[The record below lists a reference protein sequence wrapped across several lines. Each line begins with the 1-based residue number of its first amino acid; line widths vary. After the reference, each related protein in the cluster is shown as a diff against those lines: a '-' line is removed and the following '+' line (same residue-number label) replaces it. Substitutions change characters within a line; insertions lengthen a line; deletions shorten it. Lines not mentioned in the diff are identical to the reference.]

1 MPVIQ
6 FSLLVQSA
14 GTALLFIVFVLLYQK
29 IKRKAFLDWIASWAF
44 LLGALSA
51 LVLLPYLGQ
60 PGREFFF
67 FVHACLLFH
76 VLLLLRGARRFHDEH
91 VRSSRLELLW
101 IPAVL
106 ALSWWTSALE
116 EGVAGRAIPII
127 LSTAIAYAVTSLVF
141 AITPGSPAGRVLLS
155 LSFLAWAAERAM
167 FAYAHVRFGTP
178 DRMPGLLQYSSFL
191 AMFLEM
197 MIAVGV
203 IILLFEASQSRL
215 AAEMHQLVSSEEQLK
230 EMGIRDP
237 LTGLFNRHYFN
248 DVIRRE
254 LASARRYGASLS
266 VLLADVDRFKE
277 INDKKG
283 HAVGDDVLKF
293 VANYL
298 TACIRETDYVFR
310 WGGDEFLVVLPGTD
324 EAAAQVKAEE
334 LDRRLPNIPGTDGLQ
349 PTLSVGW
356 AMHRSDADFP
366 LTLAEADAKMYEMK
380 MQRKRERA
388 ERGRDRELL
397 GEAGKRFEPAG
408 PSR

>member
-1 MPVIQ
+1 MPVNQ

-14 GTALLFIVFVLLYQK
+14 GTALLFIVFVLLYQQM
-29 IKRKAFLDWIASWAF
+29 KRKAFLDWIASWAF
-44 LLGALSA
+44 LLGGLSA
-51 LVLLPYLGQ
+51 LVLLPYLFPSRG
-60 PGREFFF
+60 FFF
-67 FVHACLLFH
+67 FVHACLLSH
-76 VLLLLRGARRFHDEH
+76 VLFLLRGARHFRDE
-91 VRSSRLELLW
+91 RLRASRLELFW
-101 IPAVL
+101 ILPIL
-106 ALSWWTSALE
+106 ALSWWTSALD
-116 EGVAGRAIPII
+116 EGVAVRSIPII
-127 LSTAIAYAVTSLVF
+127 LATAIAYAVTSLVF
-141 AITPGSPAGRVLLS
+141 AITPGSPAGRLLLS
-155 LSFLAWAAERAM
+155 LSFLLWAAERAA
-167 FAYAHVRFGTP
+167 FAYAHIRFGLL
-178 DRMPGLLQYSSFL
+178 DRMPAVFDYSSFL
-191 AMFLEM
+191 GMFLEM

-298 TACIRETDYVFR
+298 TACVRETDYVFR
-310 WGGDEFLVVLPGTD
+310 WGGDEFLIVLPGTD
-324 EAAAQVKAEE
+324 GPASQVKADE
-334 LDRRLPNIPGTDGLQ
+334 LVRKLPNIPGTDSLQ

-356 AMHRSDADFP
+356 AMHRSDAEFT
-366 LTLAEADAKMYEMK
+366 LTLAEADARMYEMK
-380 MQRKRERA
+380 LLRKRERA
-388 ERGRDRELL
+388 ERERDRELV
-397 GEAGKRFEPAG
+397 GGAGKRFEPAG
-408 PSR
+408 P

>member
-1 MPVIQ
+1 MPVHQ

-29 IKRKAFLDWIASWAF
+29 LKRKAFVDWIASWAF
-44 LLGALSA
+44 LLGGLSA
-51 LVLLPYLGQ
+51 LLLLPYLFPSRG
-60 PGREFFF
+60 FFF
-67 FVHACLLFH
+67 FLHACLLSH
-76 VLLLLRGARRFHDEH
+76 VLFLLRGVRRFRDERL
-91 VRSSRLELLW
+91 RSSRLELFW
-101 IPAVL
+101 ILPVL

-116 EGVAGRAIPII
+116 DGFAGRSIPII
-127 LSTAIAYAVTSLVF
+127 VTTAIAYAVTSLVF
-141 AITPGSPAGRVLLS
+141 AITPGSPAGRLLLS
-155 LSFLAWAAERAM
+155 ASFLLWAAERAV
-167 FAYAHVRFGTP
+167 FANAHVRFGHP
-178 DRMPGLLQYSSFL
+178 DQMPALFHYSSFL
-191 AMFLEM
+191 AVFLEM

-254 LASARRYGASLS
+254 LASARRYGVALS

-298 TACIRETDYVFR
+298 TACVRETDYVFR
-310 WGGDEFLVVLPGTD
+310 WGGDEFLIVLPGTD
-324 EAAAQVKAEE
+324 GPAAQVKADE
-334 LDRRLPNIPGTDGLQ
+334 LVRKLPNIPGTDSLQ

-356 AMHRSDADFP
+356 AMHRSDAEFP
-366 LTLAEADAKMYEMK
+366 LTLAEADARMYEMK
-380 MQRKRERA
+380 VVRKRERA
-388 ERGRDRELL
+388 ERERDRELL
-397 GEAGKRFEPAG
+397 GGAGKRFEPAG
-408 PSR
+408 P

>member
-1 MPVIQ
+1 MPVHQ

-29 IKRKAFLDWIASWAF
+29 IKRKAFLDWIASWGF
-44 LLGALSA
+44 LMGGLSA
-51 LVLLPYLGQ
+51 LVLVPYLG
-60 PGREFFF
+60 PSRGFFF
-67 FVHACLLFH
+67 FVHACLLSH
-76 VLLLLRGARRFHDEH
+76 VLFLLRGVRRFRDERL
-91 VRSSRLELLW
+91 RSSRLELLW
-101 IPAVL
+101 ILPVL

-116 EGVAGRAIPII
+116 EGVAGRSIPII
-127 LSTAIAYAVTSLVF
+127 VATAIAYAVTSLTF
-141 AITPGSPAGRVLLS
+141 AITPGSPAGRLLLS
-155 LSFLAWAAERAM
+155 ASFLLWAAERAV
-167 FAYAHVRFGTP
+167 FAYAHLRFGHP
-178 DRMPGLLQYSSFL
+178 DRASALFQYSSFL

-230 EMGIRDP
+230 ELGIRDP

-254 LASARRYGASLS
+254 LASARRYGAALS

-283 HAVGDDVLKF
+283 HSVGDDVLKF

-298 TACIRETDYVFR
+298 TACVRETDYVFR
-310 WGGDEFLVVLPGTD
+310 WGGDEFLIVLPGTD
-324 EAAAQVKAEE
+324 GPAAQLKADE
-334 LDRRLPNIPGTDGLQ
+334 LVRKLPNIPGTDSLQ

-356 AMHRSDADFP
+356 AMHRSDAEFP
-366 LTLAEADAKMYEMK
+366 LTLAEADARMYEMK
-380 MQRKRERA
+380 VVRKRERA
-388 ERGRDRELL
+388 ERERDRELL
-397 GEAGKRFEPAG
+397 GGAGKRFEPAG
-408 PSR
+408 P

>member
-1 MPVIQ
+1 MPVHQ

-44 LLGALSA
+44 LLAGLSA
-51 LVLLPYLGQ
+51 LVLLPYFG
-60 PGREFFF
+60 PSRGFFF
-67 FVHACLLFH
+67 FVHACLLSH
-76 VLLLLRGARRFHDEH
+76 VLFLLRGARRFRDE
-91 VRSSRLELLW
+91 RLRASRFELLW
-101 IPAVL
+101 ILPVVG
-106 ALSWWTSALE
+106 LSWWTSALE
-116 EGVAGRAIPII
+116 AGVAGRSIPI
-127 LSTAIAYAVTSLVF
+127 LVSTAIAYGVTALVF
-141 AITPGSPAGRVLLS
+141 AITPGSPAGRLLLS
-155 LSFLAWAAERAM
+155 ASFLLWALERLV
-167 FAYAHVRFGTP
+167 FAYAEVRFGSP
-178 DRMPGLLQYSSFL
+178 DSMPALIQYSSFL

-203 IILLFEASQSRL
+203 IILLFEATQSRL

-254 LASARRYGASLS
+254 LANARRYGASLS

-298 TACIRETDYVFR
+298 TACVRETDYVFR
-310 WGGDEFLVVLPGTD
+310 WGGDEFLIVLPGTD
-324 EAAAQVKAEE
+324 GPAAEVKAEE
-334 LDRRLPNIPGTDGLQ
+334 LDRKLPNIPGTDSLQ

-356 AMHRSDADFP
+356 AMHRSDAEFP
-366 LTLAEADAKMYEMK
+366 LTLAEADARMYERK
-380 MQRKRERA
+380 VQRKRERA
-388 ERGRDRELL
+388 ERERDRELV
-397 GEAGKRFEPAG
+397 GGGGKRFEPAG
-408 PSR
+408 P

>member
-1 MPVIQ
+1 M
-6 FSLLVQSA
+6 
-14 GTALLFIVFVLLYQK
+14 LFIVFVLLYQK

-44 LLGALSA
+44 LMVALST
-51 LVLLPYLGQ
+51 LVLLPSLG
-60 PGREFFF
+60 PSRGFFF
-67 FVHACLLFH
+67 FVHACLLSH
-76 VLLLLRGARRFHDEH
+76 VLFLLRGVRRFRDDRL
-91 VRSSRLELLW
+91 RSSRIELLW
-101 IPAVL
+101 IIPILGV
-106 ALSWWTSALE
+106 SWWTSILE
-116 EGVAGRAIPII
+116 EGANGRSVPLII
-127 LSTAIAYAVTSLVF
+127 GTAIAYAVTSLAF
-141 AITPGSPAGRVLLS
+141 AITPGSAAGRLL
-155 LSFLAWAAERAM
+155 LFASFLLWAAERAA
-167 FAYAHVRFGTP
+167 FAYALARFGHP
-178 DRMPGLLQYSSFL
+178 DQMPPLFDYSSFL

-197 MIAVGV
+197 TIAVGV

-254 LASARRYGASLS
+254 LASARRYGTALS

-298 TACIRETDYVFR
+298 TACVRETDYVFR
-310 WGGDEFLVVLPGTD
+310 WGGDEFLIVLPGTD
-324 EAAAQVKAEE
+324 GPAAELKAEE
-334 LDRRLPNIPGTDGLQ
+334 LDRRLPNIPGTDSLQ

-366 LTLAEADAKMYEMK
+366 LTLAEADARMYEMK
-380 MQRKRERA
+380 VIRKRERA
-388 ERGRDRELL
+388 ERERDRELL
-397 GEAGKRFEPAG
+397 GGAGKRFEPAG
-408 PSR
+408 P